1 MAAGGLLQGC
11 GGPSGDSLIVYSP
24 HGRELLSYFAGEFEA
39 ANPGVSV
46 QYLDMGSQ
54 EILDRLRSERVNPQ
68 ADVWWGAPS
77 GMFVRAAE
85 EGLLEP
91 SEPTWEETIPP
102 GARDS
107 EGRWFGNYLTP
118 EVIAYNSDALAPDE
132 APADWDEVLEPRW
145 RDRVLI
151 RDPLASGTM
160 RAIFA
165 AIMYREYERTGGFEA
180 GYDWLRR
187 LDAQTKEYVLNPD
200 YIIPASGTPV
210 VVDGIAVVAG
220 SSSPDLAR
228 RFLEFAGSRQRV
240 LEAAERFF
248 RIPARSDIPSD
259 SLPVWL
265 RGIQPR
271 IQPMPMDA
279 GFIEEN
285 VGEWLRHWD
294 REIRGRG
301 RVAEGVE

>member
-1 MAAGGLLQGC
+1 MAVGGLILQGC
-11 GGPSGDSLIVYSP
+11 GGPSGESLIVYSP
-24 HGRELLSYFAGEFEA
+24 HGRELLSFFAREFEA

-46 QYLDMGSQ
+46 LYLDMGSQ

-85 EGLLEP
+85 EGLLDTF
-91 SEPTWEETIPP
+91 EPTWVEAVPP

-107 EGRWFGNYLTP
+107 KGRWLGNYLTP
-118 EVIAYNSDALAPDE
+118 EVIAYNSDALAPEE
-132 APADWDEVLEPRW
+132 APADWDEVLELRW

-187 LDAQTKEYVLNPD
+187 LDAQTKE
-200 YIIPASGTPV
+200 PV

-228 RFLEFAGSRQRV
+228 RFVEFAGSRQRV
-240 LEAAERFF
+240 IEAAERFF

-259 SLPVWL
+259 SLPAWL
-265 RGIQPR
+265 REVQPR
-271 IQPMPMDA
+271 IQPMPMDD
-279 GFIEEN
+279 GFIEKN

-301 RVAEGVE
+301 RVAEEVE